1 MENDDYT
8 IKFNDNGTFVITGVL
23 RLQSPN
29 IYDELFAPI
38 RDLISQGQ
46 STTIDLCDVSFL
58 NSSGITA
65 LARLIIIART
75 HEAPFLIIAKSDVPW
90 QKKSIMSLK
99 RLWPK
104 LEITLT

>member
-8 IKFNDNGTFVITGVL
+8 IGFNDNGTFVITGVL

-38 RDLISQGQ
+38 RDIIGQGKA
-46 STTIDLCDVSFL
+46 TTIDLRNVSFL

-65 LARLIIIART
+65 LARLIIVART
-75 HEAPFLIIAKSDVPW
+75 HDAPFLIIAKSDVPW